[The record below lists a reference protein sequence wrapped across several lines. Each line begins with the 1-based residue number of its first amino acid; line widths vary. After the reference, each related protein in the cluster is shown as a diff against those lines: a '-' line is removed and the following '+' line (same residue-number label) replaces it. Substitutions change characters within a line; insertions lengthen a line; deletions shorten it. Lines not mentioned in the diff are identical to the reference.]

1 MIETN
6 TFGANR
12 FKLKPNK
19 VPNKGYEDRVREINL
34 AAAALAL
41 KAAGKEIYIAGSVGT
56 NGVDFPLYNDTTMND
71 IKAAFSEQISTLLE
85 GGVDILFLYRD
96 IHLSG

>member
-1 MIETN
+1 M
-6 TFGANR
+6 
-12 FKLKPNK
+12 
-19 VPNKGYEDRVREINL
+19 
-34 AAAALAL
+34 
-41 KAAGKEIYIAGSVGT
+41 
-56 NGVDFPLYNDTTMND
+56 DFPLYNDTTMND